1 MREKAVQ
8 FGKTASLVGVLTE
21 PLPGTALAGA
31 PVVVWLD
38 SGILHRVG
46 ACRLYVRIAR
56 RLAAKGITSL
66 RFDFSGLG
74 DSEQRKDTLRFE
86 ESAVVEAR
94 EAMDWLAQTKGAKEF
109 ILAGLCSGADMA
121 HETALVDERVVALGM
136 MDAWAWRT
144 PKFVI
149 RHYAARAMDP
159 GAWVNRV
166 KMLFGGRPKAHADAM
181 PNVEGADFEIP
192 KYVREYP
199 PQERVRGDLARFM
212 SRGMRLLQVFSGGQG
227 YLYNYRDQYADSF
240 RGVDF
245 ADRLQVEYLAD
256 ADHIFTGLEHQKYVI
271 DAFERWAMQVATARG
286 ARPASPGVTSP
297 VQPGAAAAPTPVPAA
312 RA

>member
-21 PLPGTALAGA
+21 PLPGAALAGA
-31 PVVVWLD
+31 PAVVWLD

-56 RLAAKGITSL
+56 RLAEHGIASL

-86 ESAVVEAR
+86 ESAIVETR
-94 EAMDWLAQTKGAKEF
+94 EAMDWLAQTRGTKEF
-109 ILAGLCSGADMA
+109 VLAGLCSGADMA
-121 HETALVDERVVALGM
+121 HETARVDERVVALGM
-136 MDAWAWRT
+136 LDGWAYRT
-144 PKFVI
+144 PRSIVL
-149 RHYAARAMDP
+149 HYAKRGIDPAAWTARARILLGGPRP
-159 GAWVNRV
+159 GAQS
-166 KMLFGGRPKAHADAM
+166 LASQ
-181 PNVEGADFEIP
+181 EGADFEIP

-199 PQERVRGDLARFM
+199 PHERVREDLARFM
-212 SRGMRLLQVFSGGQG
+212 GRGLRMLQVFSGGQD

-240 RGVDF
+240 RGVAFGDQ
-245 ADRLQVEYLAD
+245 LQVEYLAD
-256 ADHIFTGLEHQKYVI
+256 ADHIFTGLAHQKAVI
-271 DAFERWAMQVATARG
+271 AMFERWALEVATARG
-286 ARPASPGVTSP
+286 ARPATGAVATPGL
-297 VQPGAAAAPTPVPAA
+297 PGAPPEQAPVAAT

>member
-31 PVVVWLD
+31 PAVVWLD

-56 RLAAKGITSL
+56 KLAARGITSL

-86 ESAVVEAR
+86 ESAIVETR
-94 EAMDWLAQTKGAKEF
+94 EAMDWLAQTKGVKEF
-109 ILAGLCSGADMA
+109 VLAGLCSGADMA
-121 HETALVDERVVALGM
+121 HETALADERVVALGM
-136 MDAWAWRT
+136 MDAWAYRT
-144 PKFVI
+144 RRYVV
-149 RHYAARAMDP
+149 RHYGRRALDP
-159 GAWVNRV
+159 KAWATRV
-166 KMLFGGRPKAHADAM
+166 KMLLGGRGAAHPDAM

-199 PQERVRGDLARFM
+199 PQERIRGDLVKFM

-227 YLYNYRDQYADSF
+227 YLYNYRGQYRESF
-240 RGVDF
+240 AGVAF
-245 ADRLQVEYLAD
+245 ADRLQEEYIAE
-256 ADHIFTGLEHQKYVI
+256 ADHIFTGLEHQKQVI
-271 DAFERWAMQVATARG
+271 DMFERWALEVATARG
-286 ARPASPGVTSP
+286 ARPASPAVAAPGL
-297 VQPGAAAAPTPVPAA
+297 PGAAAMPAPVPAA

>member
-21 PLPGTALAGA
+21 PLPGVALANA

-56 RLAAKGITSL
+56 RLAERGITSL

-74 DSEQRKDTLRFE
+74 DSEQRKDALTFE
-86 ESAVVEAR
+86 ESAVVETR
-94 EAMDWLAQTKGAKEF
+94 EAMDWLAQTRGAREF
-109 ILAGLCSGADMA
+109 VLAGLCSGADMA
-121 HETALVDERVVALGM
+121 HETALVDQRVVALGL
-136 MDAWAWRT
+136 MDAWAYRT
-144 PKFVI
+144 TRYLV
-149 RHYAARAMDP
+149 RHYAKRALDP
-159 GAWVNRV
+159 QAWVTRLG
-166 KMLFGGRPKAHADAM
+166 MLFGRKPAAAGGAI

-199 PQERVRGDLARFM
+199 PIERVRRDLEAFM
-212 SRGMRLLQVFSGGQG
+212 SRDMRMLQLFSGGLG

-240 RGVDF
+240 RGVPF
-245 ADRLQVEYLAD
+245 AGRLQVEYFAD
-256 ADHIFTGLEHQKYVI
+256 ADHIFTGLAHQKQVI
-271 DAFERWAMQVATARG
+271 DIYERWTLAVAEARG
-286 ARPASPGVTSP
+286 ARR
-297 VQPGAAAAPTPVPAA
+297 VQPPDADVRTLPSAPPLVPAG

>member
-31 PVVVWLD
+31 PAVVWLD

-56 RLAAKGITSL
+56 RLAEHGITSL

-86 ESAVVEAR
+86 ESAIVEAR
-94 EAMDWLAQTKGAKEF
+94 EAMDWLAQTRGAKEF
-109 ILAGLCSGADMA
+109 VLAGLCSGADMA
-121 HETALVDERVVALGM
+121 HETARVDERVVALGM
-136 MDAWAWRT
+136 LDGWAYRT
-144 PKFVI
+144 PRSVVL
-149 RHYAARAMDP
+149 HYARRLVDPAAWTTRVRMMLGGARP
-159 GAWVNRV
+159 GAPS
-166 KMLFGGRPKAHADAM
+166 LASQ
-181 PNVEGADFEIP
+181 EGADFEIP

-199 PQERVRGDLARFM
+199 PHERVREDLARFM
-212 SRGMRLLQVFSGGQG
+212 GRGLRMLQVFSGGQD

-240 RGVDF
+240 RGVPFGDQ
-245 ADRLQVEYLAD
+245 LQVEYLAE
-256 ADHIFTGLEHQKYVI
+256 ADHIFTGLEHQKVVI
-271 DAFERWAMQVATARG
+271 AMFERWALDVARARG
-286 ARPASPGVTSP
+286 AGAVPARTPAPAAGVTPVDAAPSP
-297 VQPGAAAAPTPVPAA
+297 V